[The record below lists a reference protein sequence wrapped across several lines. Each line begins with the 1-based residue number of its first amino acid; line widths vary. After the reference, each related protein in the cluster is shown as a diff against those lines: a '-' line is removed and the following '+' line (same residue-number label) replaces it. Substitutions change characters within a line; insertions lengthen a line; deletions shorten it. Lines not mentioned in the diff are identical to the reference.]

1 MKVALIFGEKSEV
14 VKKKLQSQKD
24 NLYIDCYTAVPQMI
38 NVSMQRGLIYDRILM
53 LSDLVNVNVLHDLK
67 QYWEMASKNTS
78 VVLLCRKGVDES
90 VAENFSNIFQTTV
103 ACPMLVESTTVN
115 LVLSA
120 VIEPVAALSQ
130 RYGLG
135 NIVRTETADG
145 VDIKLPQQT
154 QQPVSQPAQQQ
165 VEVQNTQQSVQ
176 QKPTEKPKKEKKSGG
191 LFGRKKNKEEQVQSQ
206 PNQQMQPQFQ
216 NGNTNQSQMQPQ
228 FQQGNQQRNPMPM
241 NGQIPVQLAQ
251 QTQQQAQNLGSQPHQ
266 MPMNGQ
272 IPVQNNQQMNT
283 GSQYNYLSERADLN
297 FGRAIQQPQANAQGY
312 PVQNPQFQNNE
323 FNNRPQNITQQVNMQ
338 DTQHSQSARFDNSKS
353 ENMNQPVNSM
363 QSNVPNGLS
372 QADTQETKVEDSFEN
387 SQTVEQTPGSINEQS
402 NASAFEEN
410 KSVDESVGNEFTPDV
425 EPKSNRYSM
434 KGYTQA
440 VASRAETEDVDE
452 DLGDLGVASIE
463 ASYRQENEAP
473 KVIYKEVQKEVIV
486 SSSRTIDSILKGN
499 NHVIYLVTGD
509 RGSLVTTV
517 SMKIAE
523 LVSKTASVLYVD
535 CDTKRHGILSH
546 IEYDEFCKFEPTK
559 MSGSKHC
566 NSAKLLKSCVCNF
579 ASNFDLLT
587 SDYSCDVSDT
597 ELKSTLETVSGV
609 FTNYG
614 ITVIDCPI
622 EKLHL
627 VPMNILLLCK
637 TVVCVEASRRGYMNT
652 LCELESLDLDMSYKR
667 TFASTGTL
675 LHTKIAPKLDIN
687 KLRKYIGSVYEAD
700 EVDWMSMRTAMFTGE
715 VDKKLLGLL
724 TNM

>member
-24 NLYIDCYTAVPQMI
+24 NLYIDCYPAVPQMI

-67 QYWEMASKNTS
+67 QYWDMSSRNTS

-90 VAENFSNIFQTTV
+90 VAENFANIFQTTV

-120 VIEPVAALSQ
+120 VIEPVSALSQ

-135 NIVRTETADG
+135 DMVKAEADDG
-145 VDIKLPQQT
+145 VDIKLPQQK
-154 QQPVSQPAQQQ
+154 QQPVSQSEQQP
-165 VEVQNTQQSVQ
+165 VQTQAPQQPVQ
-176 QKPTEKPKKEKKSGG
+176 QKPAEKPKKEKKSGG
-191 LFGRKKNKEEQVQSQ
+191 LFGRKKNKEEQVQTQ
-206 PNQQMQPQFQ
+206 PNQQMQSQLQ
-216 NGNTNQSQMQPQ
+216 NGSPNTSQMQPQ
-228 FQQGNQQRNPMPM
+228 FQQGNQHHNPMPM
-241 NGQIPVQLAQ
+241 QSQMPVQ
-251 QTQQQAQNLGSQPHQ
+251 
-266 MPMNGQ
+266 GQ
-272 IPVQNNQQMNT
+272 VPIQPVQPANAGN
-283 GSQYNYLSERADLN
+283 QYNYLSERADLN
-297 FGRAIQQPQANAQGY
+297 FGRAVQPTQANAQGY
-312 PVQNPQFQNNE
+312 PAPQPQFQNNG
-323 FNNRPQNITQQVNMQ
+323 FNNIPQNSIKHPNMQ
-338 DTQHSQSARFDNSKS
+338 DTQPIRPARFDNSKS
-353 ENMNQPVNSM
+353 ENMTQPVNSM
-363 QSNVPNGLS
+363 QNNAVNVVSHENSSEGRN
-372 QADTQETKVEDSFEN
+372 EDSFEN
-387 SQTVEQTPGSINEQS
+387 SQTVEQTPVAHEEQS
-402 NASAFEEN
+402 PAPVFEET
-410 KSVDESVGNEFTPDV
+410 KPVDESVGNEFTPDV
-425 EPKSNRYSM
+425 EPQSNRYSM

-463 ASYRQENEAP
+463 ESYRQENEAP

-486 SSSRTIDSILKGN
+486 SSARTIDSILKGN
-499 NHVIYLVTGD
+499 NHIIYLVTGD

-523 LVSKTASVLYVD
+523 LVSKTASVLYID
-535 CDTKRHGILSH
+535 CDTERHGILSH

-566 NSAKLLKSCVCNF
+566 NSPKLLKSCVCNF

-614 ITVIDCPI
+614 VTVIDCPI
-622 EKLHL
+622 EKLYL

-652 LCELESLDLDMSYKR
+652 LCELERLDLDMSYKR

-675 LHTKIAPKLDIN
+675 LHTKIAPKLDVN
-687 KLRKYIGSVYEAD
+687 KLRKYISSIYEAD

>member
-24 NLYIDCYTAVPQMI
+24 NLYIDCYPAVPQMI

-67 QYWEMASKNTS
+67 QYWDMSSRNTS

-90 VAENFSNIFQTTV
+90 VAENFANIFQTTV

-120 VIEPVAALSQ
+120 VIEPVSALSQ

-135 NIVRTETADG
+135 DMVKAEADDG
-145 VDIKLPQQT
+145 VDIKLPQQK
-154 QQPVSQPAQQQ
+154 QQPVSQPEQQP
-165 VEVQNTQQSVQ
+165 VQTKAPQQPVQ
-176 QKPTEKPKKEKKSGG
+176 QKPAEKPKKEKKSGG
-191 LFGRKKNKEEQVQSQ
+191 LFGRKKNKEEQVQAQ
-206 PNQQMQPQFQ
+206 PNQQMSQQVQSGSP
-216 NGNTNQSQMQPQ
+216 NTSQMQPQ
-228 FQQGNQQRNPMPM
+228 FQHGNQQHNPMPM
-241 NGQIPVQLAQ
+241 QGQMPVQQTQNWVSQPNQIPVQG
-251 QTQQQAQNLGSQPHQ
+251 QA
-266 MPMNGQ
+266 
-272 IPVQNNQQMNT
+272 PVQHTQPVNA

-297 FGRAIQQPQANAQGY
+297 FGRAVQPTQANAQGY
-312 PVQNPQFQNNE
+312 PVPQPQFQNNG
-323 FNNRPQNITQQVNMQ
+323 FNNIPQNSIKYPNMQ
-338 DTQHSQSARFDNSKS
+338 DAQSTRPARFDNSKS
-353 ENMNQPVNSM
+353 ENMTQPINSM
-363 QSNVPNGLS
+363 RPNEVNGFSQSNSSEGRN
-372 QADTQETKVEDSFEN
+372 EDSFEN
-387 SQTVEQTPGSINEQS
+387 SQTVEQTPVAHEEQS
-402 NASAFEEN
+402 PAPVFEET
-410 KSVDESVGNEFTPDV
+410 KPVDESVGNEFTPDV
-425 EPKSNRYSM
+425 EPQSNRYSM
-434 KGYTQA
+434 RGYTQA

-463 ASYRQENEAP
+463 ESYRQENEAP

-486 SSSRTIDSILKGN
+486 SSARTIDSILKGN
-499 NHVIYLVTGD
+499 NHIIYLVTGD
-509 RGSLVTTV
+509 RSSLVTTV

-535 CDTKRHGILSH
+535 CDTERHGILSH

-566 NSAKLLKSCVCNF
+566 NSPKLLKSCVCNF

-614 ITVIDCPI
+614 VTVIDCPI
-622 EKLHL
+622 EKLYL

-652 LCELESLDLDMSYKR
+652 LCELERLDLDMSYKR

-675 LHTKIAPKLDIN
+675 LHTKIAPKLDVN
-687 KLRKYIGSVYEAD
+687 KLRKYISSIYEAD

>member
-67 QYWEMASKNTS
+67 QYWEMSSRNTS

-90 VAENFSNIFQTTV
+90 VAENFSSIFQTTV

-135 NIVRTETADG
+135 DIVKTETSDG
-145 VDIKLPQQT
+145 VDIKLPQQI
-154 QQPVSQPAQQQ
+154 QQPVSQPVQQQ
-165 VEVQNTQQSVQ
+165 VEPQPIQQPVQ
-176 QKPTEKPKKEKKSGG
+176 QKTTEKPKKEKKSGG
-191 LFGRKKNKEEQVQSQ
+191 LFGRKKNKEEQVQTQ
-206 PNQQMQPQFQ
+206 PNRQMQPQFQ

-228 FQQGNQQRNPMPM
+228 FQQGNQQCSPMLM
-241 NGQIPVQLAQ
+241 NGQMPVQ
-251 QTQQQAQNLGSQPHQ
+251 P
-266 MPMNGQ
+266 
-272 IPVQNNQQMNT
+272 IQQMNT
-283 GSQYNYLSERADLN
+283 GSKYNYLSERADLN
-297 FGRAIQQPQANAQGY
+297 FGRAVQQPQQGVQGY
-312 PVQNPQFQNNE
+312 PVQTPQFQNNG
-323 FNNRPQNITQQVNMQ
+323 FDNRPQNTTQQANMQ
-338 DTQHSQSARFDNSKS
+338 ATSPSHPARFDNSKS
-353 ENMNQPVNSM
+353 ENMNQPANSM
-363 QSNVPNGLS
+363 QPNVPNGFS
-372 QADTQETKVEDSFEN
+372 QAETHETKVEDSFEN

-402 NASAFEEN
+402 PAPAFEEN

-425 EPKSNRYSM
+425 EPQPNRYSM

-499 NHVIYLVTGD
+499 NHIIYLVTGD

-687 KLRKYIGSVYEAD
+687 KLRKYISSVYEAD